1 MSDSASA
8 HAVSPPASVIEPRKG
23 WQVIDWREI
32 NEYRDLLYFLVLRD
46 VTVVYKQTVLGFSW
60 AILTP
65 LFSMVVFT
73 VVFGRL
79 ANVPTDGSPG
89 PLFYF
94 TALLPWT
101 YFASALAAST
111 NSLVQGSQMLS
122 KVYFPRLFIPLVPVF
137 SKLVDFAIAFLVLA
151 GMMAWYRW
159 WPGPAVIY
167 LPLMLVLMVGTVAG
181 VGMWLSAL
189 AIQFRD
195 VRHAIQFV
203 VQILMYA
210 SPVVWTASRIPDE
223 FRLVYGLYPMAG
235 VIEGFRAATL
245 GSSPMPWDLI
255 AVGALV
261 TTAILVSGAY
271 YFRRMERIF
280 ADVA

>member
-1 MSDSASA
+1 MAT
-8 HAVSPPASVIEPRKG
+8 VVQSPIPTTVIQARKG
-23 WQVIDWREI
+23 WRIIDWREI
-32 NEYRDLLYFLVLRD
+32 TEYRDLLYFLVLRD

-65 LFSMVVFT
+65 LFSMVVFN
-73 VVFGRL
+73 VIFGRL
-79 ANVPTDGSPG
+79 ANIPTDGSPG

-94 TALLPWT
+94 SALLPWT
-101 YFASALAAST
+101 YFASAVSGST
-111 NSLVQGSQMLS
+111 SSLIQGSQMLT

-137 SKLVDFAIAFLVLA
+137 SKLVDFAIASLVLI
-151 GMMAWYRW
+151 GMMVWYRW
-159 WPGPAVIY
+159 APPMALVY
-167 LPLMLVLMVGTVAG
+167 LPLMLLLMVATVAG
-181 VGMWLSAL
+181 FGLWLSAL

-210 SPVVWTASRIPDE
+210 SPVVWPASSIPDQY
-223 FRLVYGLYPMAG
+223 RLLYGLYPMAG

-245 GSSPMPWDLI
+245 GCSPMPWDLI
-255 AVGALV
+255 AMGSMVTVVLLVTGAL
-261 TTAILVSGAY
+261 
-271 YFRRMERIF
+271 YFKRMERIF